1 MQQEPNPYIPQQ
13 RQDIN
18 TVTPDDLYASQ
29 MQEDKVKNLIQ
40 QIAPDNQLME
50 LQWRIKGYV
59 KNTYT
64 GQWEKV
70 EKDAPEPSP
79 LLVSRYIS
87 YLSSV
92 LNQNTTLSNYSSSE
106 INDIM
111 KLCIEWVSDD
121 LDCNAE
127 DYGIDYDYNEMTRI
141 GDILLMNTF
150 TVLKRAQN
158 GMESRRI
165 FSSLKIA
172 ESMNPF
178 SQKKESMWDAIKF
191 WK

>member
-1 MQQEPNPYIPQQ
+1 MQQPNPYEQHQP
-13 RQDIN
+13 N
-18 TVTPDDLYASQ
+18 SVVVSPDDLYASQ
-29 MQEDKVKNLIQ
+29 MQEDKVRNLIQ
-40 QIAPDNQLME
+40 QIAPDNQLVE
-50 LQWRIKGYV
+50 LQWRIKGYI
-59 KNTYT
+59 KDTYT
-64 GQWEKV
+64 GTWEKV
-70 EKDAPEPSP
+70 DKDAPEPHP

-92 LNQNTTLSNYSSSE
+92 LNQNTTLSNFSGTE

-121 LDCNAE
+121 LDCNSE
-127 DYGIDYDYNEMTRI
+127 EYGLNYDYNEMNRI
-141 GDILLMNTF
+141 GDILLLNTF
-150 TVLKRAQN
+150 AVLKRAQN

-172 ESMNPF
+172 ESMNPY
-178 SQKKESMWDAIKF
+178 SQKKESMWDSLKF